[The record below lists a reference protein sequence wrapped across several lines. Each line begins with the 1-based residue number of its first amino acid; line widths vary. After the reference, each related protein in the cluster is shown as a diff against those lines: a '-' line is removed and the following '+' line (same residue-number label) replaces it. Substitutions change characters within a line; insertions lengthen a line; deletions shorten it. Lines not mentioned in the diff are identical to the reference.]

1 MTTETGEAMTTTPD
15 TTASEPPAEAPA
27 LDELGPPGAAE
38 DGDDLTLVLDVQV
51 EIAVEIGRTAM
62 TIRETMALAPGSVV
76 ALKKP
81 AGEAVELLV
90 NGKRFARGEVVTI
103 DEEFGLR
110 ITELVPPAYRV
121 DTGLAA

>member
-1 MTTETGEAMTTTPD
+1 MSDSHDTHAGEAL
-15 TTASEPPAEAPA
+15 AEPPS

-38 DGDDLTLVLDVQV
+38 DGDDLTLVLDVHV

-81 AGEAVELLV
+81 AGEPVELLV

-121 DTGLAA
+121 DTSLAA